1 MRLSFFRVSIVF
13 VLLSF
18 VISPNFAQKEYT
30 DHKPSY
36 RPWQDDYILDKIE
49 YTSDRT
55 IFYFRF
61 VCRSGMYTS
70 AIFYPPGGEHPWYIK
85 GRNVKKNFEL
95 KAIKNVRRNGELI
108 ASSVRRKSLKV
119 AALAGSGYTVFSC
132 EVHFE
137 RLPNDLEYADF
148 IEGRGQEYNRNHFN
162 CFNVKLKTW
171 NSKELGSKK
180 DSEEEVKKFEKKFGI
195 ERKHDDK
202 AEKERKEKERK
213 ERERKEKE
221 RKEREEKERLEK
233 EKADKEKAEKERIEK
248 ERLEKEEKERLEK
261 ERLEKEKADKE
272 KAEKERLEKERI
284 EKERLEKEK
293 DLLPYLKVS
302 SLKDIRCGKRLVLDG
317 LKFHDNSTKFKGMVY
332 AKRSMYI
339 LYLYLHENPT
349 ATVKLFGHTDVFGSP
364 EKNMDLSKQRVY
376 KVFRWLSGMGIS
388 SKRIDY
394 EWFGPSQPIVKEG
407 DAINRRVELIISCD

>member
-1 MRLSFFRVSIVF
+1 MQVSFFRISIVF
-13 VLLSF
+13 LLLSF
-18 VISPNFAQKEYT
+18 VISPISAQKEYT

-49 YTSDRT
+49 YTDDRT

-95 KAIKNVRRNGELI
+95 KAIKNVRRNGELV

-119 AALAGSGYTVFSC
+119 AALSGSGYTVFSC

-171 NSKELGSKK
+171 NSKELGSEK
-180 DSEEEVKKFEKKFGI
+180 DSEDEVNKFEKKFGI
-195 ERKHDDK
+195 ERKKDDDT
-202 AEKERKEKERK
+202 AEKERKEQEKK
-213 ERERKEKE
+213 ERERKEEE
-221 RKEREEKERLEK
+221 RLEKERLEK
-233 EKADKEKAEKERIEK
+233 ELADKEQAKKDRIAKELADKEQAEKERIAK
-248 ERLEKEEKERLEK
+248 ELADKEQAEKERLEK
-261 ERLEKEKADKE
+261 ERLEKE
-272 KAEKERLEKERI
+272 RLEKEQ
-284 EKERLEKEK
+284 
-293 DLLPYLKVS
+293 DNLPYLKVS
-302 SLKDIRCGKRLVLDG
+302 SLKDIKCGKRLVLDG

-339 LYLYLHENPT
+339 LFLYLKDHPT
-349 ATVKLFGHTDVFGSP
+349 ATVKLYGHTDIFGNP
-364 EKNMDLSKQRVY
+364 EKNSELSKQRVY
-376 KVFRWLSGMGIS
+376 KVFRWLNGMGIK

-394 EWFGPSQPIVKEG
+394 EWFGSSQPIVKEG
-407 DAINRRVELIISCD
+407 DAINRRVELQISCD